1 MVFAPMLSPVLGRTC
16 SASLTGVTGEY
27 IRTTTVPQANI
38 TVTIPEG
45 VWIGDVSRGHPNA
58 SIRILAALT
67 DDGAGVG
74 LTEITATDLR
84 DVIADVQASDS
95 VTELET
101 LQQYENTVLV
111 QFETTMP
118 LLLLPVQGSGV
129 PLTMP
134 FTIEDGEAEWEI
146 TAPQH
151 RLSELG
157 ERLEEFGIPF
167 TVNEVHQHIE
177 PEQLLTDRQLRLVN
191 AAVERGYYDTPR
203 RCSLT
208 ELAEE
213 IDLAKSTCS
222 ETLHRAEEKI
232 IKQFA
237 ENTGEITIDSPY
249 P

>member
-1 MVFAPMLSPVLGRTC
+1 M
-16 SASLTGVTGEY
+16 
-27 IRTTTVPQANI
+27 PQANI
-38 TVTIPEG
+38 TITIPEG
-45 VWIGDVSRGHPNA
+45 VWIGDISRGHPNA

-74 LTEITATDLR
+74 LTEITATDLQ
-84 DVIADVQASDS
+84 DIIADIQANDS
-95 VTELET
+95 VTELEI
-101 LQQYENTVLV
+101 LQQYENTILV

-118 LLLLPVQGSGV
+118 LLLLPVQDSGV
-129 PLTMP
+129 PLEMP
-134 FTIEDGEAEWEI
+134 FTIEDGQAEWEI

-157 ERLEEFGIPF
+157 EQLEEFGIPF
-167 TVNEVHQHIE
+167 TVNAVHQHIE

-191 AAVERGYYDTPR
+191 AAVEHGYYDTPR
-203 RCSLT
+203 ECSLT

-213 IDLAKSTCS
+213 VDLAKSTCS

-232 IKQFA
+232 TKQFL
-237 ENTGEITIDSPY
+237 ENLDNATTESPD